1 MTTAM
6 DHKLPQRWLFVPGDD
21 DARLQAALTSGAD
34 AIVVDLEEFT
44 PAAGRKL
51 AISRFADFARRARAL
66 KVWPAVRLNLLEHG
80 GRDELAELIST
91 TLGDPTGTPAA
102 IFLPAVEQRAQ
113 LAALDDALAEQEA
126 LHGLT
131 RGSLKS
137 VATLESQAGLLAAE
151 ELLAAGD
158 DTPRLLGALIGTGDL
173 AADLGLMPDQPA
185 ATITETLKP
194 WRQRLARAC
203 KTHRRLAIDGPWR
216 WKHGLGTDQ
225 HWANQQGL
233 QARCVIYPEQLEA
246 LYDLMPAHGADP
258 MPVDNTAPQF

>member
-1 MTTAM
+1 MTTAI

-44 PAAGRKL
+44 PATGRQL

-66 KVWPAVRLNLLEHG
+66 KVWPCVRLNRLTHG
-80 GRDELAELIST
+80 GHDELAELIST
-91 TLGDPTGTPAA
+91 TQGDSSGAPAA
-102 IFLPAVEQRAQ
+102 IFLPAVEQRTQ
-113 LAALDDALAEQEA
+113 LAALDEALAEQEA
-126 LHGLT
+126 VHGLP

-173 AADLGLMPDQPA
+173 AADLGLMPDQPV

-194 WRQRLARAC
+194 WRARLAKVCQR
-203 KTHRRLAIDGPWR
+203 HERLAIDGPWR
-216 WKHGLGTDQ
+216 WQHGLGTDQ

-233 QARCVIYPEQLEA
+233 QARCVIHPEQLEA
-246 LYDLMPAHGADP
+246 LYDLMPARGAGPRPADGA
-258 MPVDNTAPQF
+258 VT